1 MSCPGRYDRSHG
13 PCRASGSV
21 GGMTSPL
28 ATPAAPFGRV
38 LTAMVTPF
46 TPDGALDLD
55 AAKKLA
61 SYLVDEGS
69 DGIVVSGTT
78 GESPTTNPD
87 EDGQLLAAVLEAVG
101 DRASVVAGVGNNDT
115 QASARLARQAAALG
129 AHGMLLVSPYYNKPP
144 QAGLVRHFLTVADAG
159 EGVPVMLYD
168 IPGRAVVR
176 VAPETYVEVAKH
188 DAIVAVKDAVG
199 DLASGARLMRETGLA
214 WYSGDDPLNLAWL
227 AYGAAGLVSVVSHV
241 AAAQYASMVR
251 AVDDGRLHDART
263 INDELLDV
271 VAAIMNPA
279 SQGAIMSKAA
289 LQLMGVI
296 ENRTTRS
303 PYVDA
308 TDEQVTALAQVL
320 RDATLLKD

>member
-1 MSCPGRYDRSHG
+1 
-13 PCRASGSV
+13 
-21 GGMTSPL
+21 MTSPL

-46 TPDGALDLD
+46 TPDGDLDLD
-55 AAKKLA
+55 AAARL
-61 SYLVDEGS
+61 STHLVDEGS

-87 EDGQLLAAVLEAVG
+87 EDGRLLAAVLDAVG

-115 QASARLARQAAALG
+115 QASARLARQAAAEG

-144 QAGLVRHFLTVADAG
+144 QAGLVRHFSTVADAG
-159 EGVPVMLYD
+159 GGVPVMLYD

-176 VAPETYVEVAKH
+176 IAPETYAVVAQH
-188 DAIVAVKDAVG
+188 EAIVAVKDAVG

-214 WYSGDDPLNLAWL
+214 WYGGDDPLNLAWL
-227 AYGAAGLVSVVSHV
+227 AYGAAGIVSVVSHV

-251 AVDDGRLHDART
+251 AVDDGRLLDARA
-263 INDELLDV
+263 INQELLDV
-271 VAAIMNPA
+271 VDTIMSPS
-279 SQGAIMSKAA
+279 SQGAIMAKAA
-289 LQLMGVI
+289 MQLLGVI
-296 ENRTTRS
+296 DNRTTRS

-308 TDEQVTALAQVL
+308 TDEQVDGLARVL
-320 RDATLLKD
+320 RDAALLKD

>member
-1 MSCPGRYDRSHG
+1 M
-13 PCRASGSV
+13 RAAEGAGGSV
-21 GGMTSPL
+21 VAMTSPL
-28 ATPAAPFGRV
+28 ASPAAPFGRV

-46 TPDGALDLD
+46 TSDGALDLD

-69 DGIVVSGTT
+69 DGLVVSGTT

-87 EDGQLLAAVLEAVG
+87 EDGALLTAVLEAVG

-115 QASARLARQAAALG
+115 QASARLARQAAAAG

-144 QAGLVRHFLTVADAG
+144 QAGLVRHFTTVADAG
-159 EGVPVMLYD
+159 GGVPVMLYD
-168 IPGRAVVR
+168 IPGRAIVR
-176 VAPETYVEVAKH
+176 ISPETYAEVAQH
-188 DAIVAVKDAVG
+188 EAIVAVKDAVG
-199 DLASGARLMRETGLA
+199 DLAGGATVMRDTGLA
-214 WYSGDDPLNLAWL
+214 LYSGDDALNLAWL
-227 AYGAAGLVSVVSHV
+227 VTGAAGVVSVVSHV

-251 AVDDGRLHDART
+251 AVDDGRLADARA
-263 INDELLDV
+263 INQELLDV
-271 VAAIMNPA
+271 VATIMTPT

-289 LQLMGVI
+289 MQLLGVLD
-296 ENRTTRS
+296 NRTTRS

-308 TDEQVTALAQVL
+308 TDEQVATLARVL